1 MFTDGTY
8 YICAFCLCVAIR
20 LNLLWLPKAFSDL
33 CAFAKHPSAEMADLV
48 QPKKPA
54 GGAFGIFMSEKRPEF
69 IKLCAGKPATQIS
82 KMGGEKWKVLPEA
95 EKSKYQKKYEEVKA
109 EYEEKMKAFLDAG
122 GEKAAR
128 KVKEAKDGKRKKAKD
143 PDAPKKPAGGAY
155 GIYLAEHRPS
165 IVASLPKGH
174 KITDVAKAAG
184 AKWKALSEEEKKPY
198 EAKFQKKMAE
208 YKEAM
213 EEYNT
218 KGAEAEDD
226 EEEEE
231 EEEIPK
237 KKARGGA

>member
-1 MFTDGTY
+1 MT
-8 YICAFCLCVAIR
+8 
-20 LNLLWLPKAFSDL
+20 
-33 CAFAKHPSAEMADLV
+33 DLV

-54 GGAFGIFMSEKRPEF
+54 GGAYGIFMAEKRPEF
-69 IKLCAGKPATQIS
+69 QKICAGQPVTQVS
-82 KMGGEKWKVLPEA
+82 KMGSEKWKLLPET

-109 EYEEKMKAFLDAG
+109 EYEQKMKEFLEAG

-128 KVKEAKDGKRKKAKD
+128 KVKDVKDGKRKAKD

-155 GIYLAEHRPS
+155 GIYLAENRPS

-184 AKWKALSEEEKKPY
+184 AKWKALSEAEKKPY
-198 EAKFQKKMAE
+198 EAKFQKKMAD
-208 YKEAM
+208 YKVAM
-213 EEYNT
+213 EEYKT
-218 KGAEAEDD
+218 AEAEDD
-226 EEEEE
+226 